1 MARTAKTPSRK
12 RGVASKDGKAG
23 KTRLTEVAYQRI
35 EEMIVTLRLAPGAAV
50 SEAELSKKLRIG
62 RTPIREALQR
72 LAREHLVKIVPHR
85 GVMVSDVNVGE
96 QLKVIEVRREVER
109 LVARLA
115 ALRATPDQREQL
127 QVLARQMLDSTAK
140 GDDLGFLALDNAFN
154 TLITASTRNQFARS
168 AYNAVQ
174 ALSRRFWFHH
184 RIGDMVYVAK
194 LHADIAVAVANGSV
208 KEATAAADALMDYT
222 EAFTRST
229 LDTFE
234 SE

>member
-115 ALRATPDQREQL
+115 ALRATPDQREQIR
-127 QVLARQMLDSTAK
+127 VLARQMLDSTAK